1 MEQAQQNDSTLLMVT
16 HDESLL
22 SKFDAVLD
30 MRSVAQPLKA
40 LSQE

>member
-1 MEQAQQNDSTLLMVT
+1 MVT

-22 SKFDAVLD
+22 SKFDSVLD

-40 LSQE
+40 LD